1 MPLEGQVSKTFSS
14 ATWMQH
20 FVTNGFRVLR
30 FLRRVAQ
37 AATDSVT
44 RRLFLAA
51 YEASDDAFWRNC
63 AARHEWR
70 SLGGIIE
77 FTPDF
82 LAVSD
87 KRAAPIYLISIR
99 AASNT
104 SFKRVT
110 IKVKVKKSGVI
121 HQQEITQN
129 RLCHIPVRKALASI
143 PLKPKFSKDADRHRL
158 GDIYIRLS
166 EAVNNDG
173 ADLAEGK
180 KIADIF
186 PSTGTNSAPH
196 NQVERWGQYWNI
208 NAINALKDD
217 IKALYYRELVQSA
230 RKLGRPLTLRR
241 MAYRFLTGR
250 LGLTLIFWSQN
261 LWNAKGIRASIARAE
276 ADHQPIRSEKRSSV
290 TA

>member
-1 MPLEGQVSKTFSS
+1 
-14 ATWMQH
+14 
-20 FVTNGFRVLR
+20 VTGGLR
-30 FLRRVAQ
+30 ILRILRLIAQ
-37 AATDSVT
+37 AAADSVT
-44 RRLFLAA
+44 RHLFLAA
-51 YEASDDAFWRNC
+51 YEASDDAYWRNY
-63 AARHEWR
+63 ASRYEWR

-87 KRAAPIYLISIR
+87 KRATPIYLISIR

-110 IKVKVKKSGVI
+110 FKVKVKKSGII
-121 HQQEITQN
+121 HQQEITHN
-129 RLCHIPVRKALASI
+129 RLCDIPVRKALASV
-143 PLKPKFSKDADRHRL
+143 PLKPRFSKDADRHRL

-166 EAVNNDG
+166 EAVDNDG
-173 ADLAEGK
+173 VDHAKGR
-180 KIADIF
+180 KIAEIF
-186 PSTGTNSAPH
+186 PSTGTSSAPH

-217 IKALYYRELVQSA
+217 IKAFYYRELVQSA

-241 MAYRFLTGR
+241 TAYRFLTGR
-250 LGLTLIFWSQN
+250 LGLSLIFWSQN
-261 LWNAKGIRASIARAE
+261 LWNAKGIQASIARTE
-276 ADHQPIRSEKRSSV
+276 ASQRPTPGEKRSAA

>member
-1 MPLEGQVSKTFSS
+1 MLHEDQISKTSS
-14 ATWMQH
+14 STTWTQH
-20 FVTNGFRVLR
+20 LMTGGLRILR
-30 FLRRVAQ
+30 FFRHIAQ
-37 AATDSVT
+37 AAADSVT

-51 YEASDDAFWRNC
+51 YEASDDAYWRNC
-63 AARHEWR
+63 ATRYEWR
-70 SLGGIIE
+70 SLGGILE

-99 AASNT
+99 AVSST
-104 SFKRVT
+104 SFERVT
-110 IKVKVKKSGVI
+110 IKVKVKKSGII

-129 RLCHIPVRKALASI
+129 RLCDIPVRKALASI

-166 EAVNNDG
+166 EAVDSDG
-173 ADLAEGK
+173 VDLAKGK

-186 PSTGTNSAPH
+186 PSTGTSSAPH

-208 NAINALKDD
+208 NAINALQDD
-217 IKALYYRELVQSA
+217 IKAVYYRELVQSA

-241 MAYRFLTGR
+241 TAYRFLTGR

-276 ADHQPIRSEKRSSV
+276 VNHQPTPSEKRS
-290 TA
+290 TATA